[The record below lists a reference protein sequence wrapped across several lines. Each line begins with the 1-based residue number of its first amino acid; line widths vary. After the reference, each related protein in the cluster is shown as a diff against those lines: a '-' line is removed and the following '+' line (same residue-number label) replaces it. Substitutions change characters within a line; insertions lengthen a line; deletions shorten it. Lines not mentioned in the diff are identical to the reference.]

1 MWCNIEAEAA
11 GEIWHWSLSGVK
23 GLTGIST
30 DSDCCTFAP
39 KSFGKLPGNT
49 ISRNYKISN
58 KRLLLCTE
66 ELLQNLP
73 LWSQGRKALWLQA
86 REELLSN
93 WKRMQSSKSRVSCE
107 RNTNCCFARCAA
119 VIIIIIIIMCFKSLK
134 AFGACLTT
142 PLDFPGRSPS
152 HPSLNCYSE
161 ASAVPS
167 SALRHLFWP
176 IRILSTEPIRF
187 VNLIDY
193 AQCWTSLTLC
203 ASRFQRRRDKPDAW
217 RVTSGTS
224 ATAMCD
230 NCHTLAP
237 ASPTRAE
244 AWCCQS
250 TGRSRSPHSF
260 CSGAEGREWTPRK
273 YVVFCRAVTSILS
286 QRLLHKMTNSRAV
299 LIARLHVCETR
310 QILRGEFVGYGW
322 LVR

>member
-1 MWCNIEAEAA
+1 MRNYYKTNS
-11 GEIWHWSLSGVK
+11 HYLTYTLSLKNVGRMYFLSLVVK

-86 REELLSN
+86 REELWSN

-119 VIIIIIIIMCFKSLK
+119 VIIIIMCFKSLK

-142 PLDFPGRSPS
+142 SVPQLLLRSVRRT
-152 HPSLNCYSE
+152 L
-161 ASAVPS
+161 
-167 SALRHLFWP
+167 
-176 IRILSTEPIRF
+176 LSP
-187 VNLIDY
+187 
-193 AQCWTSLTLC
+193 TSLVLTNQNPEYWTNQVRQPHRLC
-203 ASRFQRRRDKPDAW
+203 AVLNITYTLRVTFPERDKPDAW

-230 NCHTLAP
+230 KCHTLAP

-244 AWCCQS
+244 AWCCQN

-273 YVVFCRAVTSILS
+273 YVFFFGRAVTSILS